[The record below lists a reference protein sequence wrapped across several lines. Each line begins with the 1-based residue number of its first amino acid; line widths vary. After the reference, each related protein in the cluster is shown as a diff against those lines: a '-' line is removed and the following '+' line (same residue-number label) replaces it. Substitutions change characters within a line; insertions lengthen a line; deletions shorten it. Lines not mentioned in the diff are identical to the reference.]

1 MSRPPCAA
9 CGAKTQLI
17 FIRDVELDAC
27 TACQGLWFDE
37 GELEKVAGERPRFS
51 PLSGGSGRD
60 CPRCAFRMRSGL
72 IQRNLHVEN
81 CRPCEGYF
89 LDAGEL
95 ERLVQQELEVIIPG
109 AAQAPAAEPV
119 IVAPPDPTFA
129 APAGSPFSMP
139 DARPAHPG
147 SSGSEQ
153 SAPATQSKAPADFWG
168 ASTGQSGFECIV
180 CNLRFPMTEGNF
192 YRGALAC
199 RECTPQ
205 VQTTRSERAAGNGRY
220 EESWDATPIGRIAK
234 RFGIFS
240 LSGAAVRG
248 TRTRF

>member
-9 CGAKTQLI
+9 CGATTQLI

-37 GELEKVAGERPRFS
+37 GELEKVSGERPRFS

-95 ERLVQQELEVIIPG
+95 ERLVDAQLEVVVPNG
-109 AAQAPAAEPV
+109 RPPAPEPV
-119 IVAPPDPTFA
+119 AIAPPDPAIA
-129 APAGSPFSMP
+129 APAAVAAATVAPRQPMP
-139 DARPAHPG
+139 DAPPRA
-147 SSGSEQ
+147 
-153 SAPATQSKAPADFWG
+153 SAPPPVQAPSDFWG
-168 ASTGQSGFECIV
+168 APTGQSGFECIV
-180 CNLRFPMTEGNF
+180 CQQRFPMTEGNF

-199 RECTPQ
+199 RDCTPQ
-205 VQTTRSERAAGNGRY
+205 VQTTRSEREAGNGNTQ
-220 EESWDATPIGRIAK
+220 ESWDATALGRITT
-234 RFGIFS
+234 RLGFYNLFGTNRR
-240 LSGAAVRG
+240 RG
-248 TRTRF
+248 LW

>member
-9 CGAKTQLI
+9 CGAQTQLI

-27 TACQGLWFDE
+27 TVCQGLWFDE
-37 GELEKVAGERPRFS
+37 GELEKVSGERPRFS

-81 CRPCEGYF
+81 CRPCEGYY

-95 ERLVQQELEVIIPG
+95 ERLVQEELEVFIPG
-109 AAQAPAAEPV
+109 SHAPPPEPV
-119 IVAPPDPTFA
+119 VVAPPDPRVA
-129 APAGSPFSMP
+129 APAVAAASTT
-139 DARPAHPG
+139 
-147 SSGSEQ
+147 
-153 SAPATQSKAPADFWG
+153 APQPPSDRVASQPPPQAPSDFWG
-168 ASTGQSGFECIV
+168 TPTGQSGFECIV
-180 CNLRFPMTEGNF
+180 CNARFPMTDGNF

-199 RECTPQ
+199 RGCTPQ
-205 VQTTRSERAAGNGRY
+205 VQTTRSERAAGNGNY

-234 RFGIFS
+234 LLGVYS
-240 LSGAAVRG
+240 LSGAAIRG
-248 TRTRF
+248 TRRRWW

>member
-37 GELEKVAGERPRFS
+37 GELEKVSGGRPRFS
-51 PLSGGSGRD
+51 PLSGSSGRD

-95 ERLVQQELEVIIPG
+95 ERLVQQELEVIVPG
-109 AAQAPAAEPV
+109 NRAPAPEPAV
-119 IVAPPDPTFA
+119 VAPPDPAFA
-129 APAGSPFSMP
+129 APAASAFSMP
-139 DARPAHPG
+139 AAVPAPP
-147 SSGSEQ
+147 SSPEPTP
-153 SAPATQSKAPADFWG
+153 PATPSSAPADFWG
-168 ASTGQSGFECIV
+168 TPTGQSGFECIV
-180 CNLRFPMTEGNF
+180 CESRFPMTEGNF

-199 RECTPQ
+199 RDCTPQ
-205 VQTTRSERAAGNGRY
+205 VQTTRSERAAANGRH
-220 EESWDATPIGRIAK
+220 EEAWETTGLGRILKA
-234 RFGIFS
+234 FG
-240 LSGAAVRG
+240 LDRTPEAMAR
-248 TRTRF
+248 RTRPFR